1 MSTWFCNPDP
11 GNVSVYKTVS
21 TKSVDDKFFLRQLSL
36 FFNVLQQT
44 EAKKPFCAA
53 TVDIRYFII
62 HFIFWHVFLAAKLAL
77 HSLM

>member
-44 EAKKPFCAA
+44 EAKKPFCAV
-53 TVDIRYFII
+53 TVDIRYFITLTFS
-62 HFIFWHVFLAAKLAL
+62 HSFILFSGMYF
-77 HSLM
+77 